1 MPGTPS
7 SHIDLWPDSW
17 RRHAE
22 PRYRVNLAV
31 VGVVLVL
38 APIGIAGSLFARD
51 NVIAARYAL
60 AVAVLGALIVWIGV
74 ESRLRL
80 RRASARLMA
89 VTHDAERPGLQIP
102 YSRRIHVLIT
112 ALMGAFA
119 LVFIMAAVDSA
130 GSGGV
135 YFWSALAVVCASF
148 PVLLLRRKYTL
159 GYVLLT
165 SDGVLHRGW
174 AFRSFLPWA
183 GIDMIHPLQTDG
195 PDILITARDGTPWE
209 HADHSPVASRQ
220 AGLHTQ
226 RRRPRNQ
233 ARHSHPGQVPRRR
246 PRACPGNPRL
256 LRPAS
261 RSPVRTRQRRLTAAG
276 PLTHPRLRLVT
287 TAWAALAT
295 VSVLA
300 AHHVGRRPGSARTS
314 TGELRCPIRRTR
326 QPPPGRLRSAVPVQ
340 APDASARWNADGKRC
355 SASHTRQQ
363 TSSKAKS
370 SRKPSRMSA

>member
-7 SHIDLWPDSW
+7 SDIDLWPDSW

-165 SDGVLHRGW
+165 SDGVLHRGC

-209 HADHSPVASRQ
+209 HAQITRLWQ
-220 AGLHTQ
+220 ADK
-226 RRRPRNQ
+226 
-233 ARHSHPGQVPRRR
+233 
-246 PRACPGNPRL
+246 
-256 LRPAS
+256 PAS
-261 RSPVRTRQRRLTAAG
+261 IPSDDGHATKPAIHIPGKYLGVDPA
-276 PLTHPRLRLVT
+276 LV
-287 TAWAALAT
+287 LAT
-295 VSVLA
+295 LVFYGQHPEARSEL
-300 AHHVGRRPGSARTS
+300 GS
-314 TGELRCPIRRTR
+314 
-326 QPPPGRLRSAVPVQ
+326 
-340 APDASARWNADGKRC
+340 ADGKRC